1 MVDRYLERGEMF
13 ALYDRNVLRSICVVT
28 MESDRAIELKNI
40 ATAPQYQRMGYGKR
54 LLAFVSEHYSGKYNT
69 LFVGTGDSPLTIP
82 FYKQNGFKLSH
93 RIKNFFIDNYDHPI
107 YEGGKQLVDMI
118 YLRKEL
124 AD

>member
-40 ATAPQYQRMGYGKR
+40 ATAPQYQRMGYGER